1 MTNTEIT
8 RIADNWITLKSNDS
22 FSDSELDL
30 ELPFNQPDICLDVIL
45 NILEKIDAIAE
56 NKVFDILAAGPL
68 EDLLYEHGNVIIDKV
83 EILARTNSK
92 FRKLLNGVWDSEID
106 KSLKDRLS
114 KYMVDK
120 W

>member
-8 RIADNWITLKSNDS
+8 RIADNWITLRSNDA

-30 ELPFNQPDICLDVIL
+30 ELPFNQPDVCLDVIL
-45 NILEKIDAIAE
+45 NILEKIDAIPE

-68 EDLLYEHGNVIIDKV
+68 EDLLHEHGNAIIDKV
-83 EILARTNSK
+83 EILAKTNPK
-92 FRKLLNGVWDSEID
+92 FRKLLNGVWDSELEHSIKD
-106 KSLKDRLS
+106 KLA
-114 KYMVDK
+114 KYMVDR